1 MGSQYY
7 NNLIKKVLEASY
19 SDVWDV
25 AVKEWVIS
33 DCEEDESL
41 MSACVCG
48 KENLRY
54 LFTIK
59 NVITGKDLFPIGSS
73 CIKKFGREDLK
84 EKANVQESM
93 FKLLHAV
100 KDNKF
105 ISLNPELFSRKLLL
119 ALYEEGAFTP
129 NQYNNYNGENDY
141 NFLLK
146 MFNKRNKDNISVQQ
160 NKKISA
166 IIMSSI
172 RPFLIKKF
180 KNKTNGLDND

>member
-1 MGSQYY
+1 MSGQYY

-25 AVKEWVIS
+25 AVKEWVIF

-59 NVITGKDLFPIGSS
+59 NMITGNDLFPIGSS

-84 EKANVQESM
+84 EKANIQESM

-129 NQYNNYNGENDY
+129 NQYNNFNGENDY
-141 NFLLK
+141 DFLLK
-146 MFNKRNKDNISVQQ
+146 MFNKRNKESITPAQH
-160 NKKISA
+160 KKIRA
-166 IIMSSI
+166 IIVSSI
-172 RPFLIKKF
+172 KPYLQTK
-180 KNKTNGLDND
+180 LDDKIHRI